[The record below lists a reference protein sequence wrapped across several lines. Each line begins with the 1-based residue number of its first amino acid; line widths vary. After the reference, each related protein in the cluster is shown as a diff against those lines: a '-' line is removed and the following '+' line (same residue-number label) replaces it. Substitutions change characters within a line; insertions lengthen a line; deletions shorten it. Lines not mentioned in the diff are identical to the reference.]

1 MAGEYQFSLI
11 DVTKQVGTKTI
22 LKDVNLSFFYGAHIG
37 VIGANGA
44 GKSSLLKILAGLDT
58 DLMGTVQVAKGTK
71 VGYLPQEP
79 ELDDSKTVLETV
91 MEGVADA
98 QAMVAR
104 YEDLCCELDDPKAA
118 AEMERLQEIIDRND
132 YWNLENL
139 VERRMADMGCPDG
152 AKKVSVLS
160 GGERRRVAIARL
172 ILSSP
177 DVLLLDEPTNHLD
190 AETTFRLEAYLKEF
204 KGTLIVVTHDRYFL
218 SDVTDWILE
227 LDKGVCYPYKG
238 NYEEWLKQKEAM
250 LQREAKVEKSRQK
263 MLENELKWIQTN
275 PSGRHAKAKAR
286 VERYEELQK
295 QEVSTRED
303 DLVIRIPPGPR
314 LGNLVVR
321 AEHVKMGFDGQTL
334 YDDLNFDLPRGGI
347 VGVIGANGA
356 GKTTLFRLIT
366 GQLKPLS
373 GKFTVGDTVKLS
385 YVDQA
390 RSELK
395 PDETVYEAITGGGE
409 FVRLAGTSMM
419 NGRAYCSRFNFRGP
433 EQQKKVGVLSGGE
446 RNRVHLAKLLTS
458 GGNLLLLDEPTNDL
472 DVATLR
478 SLEEGLQE
486 FGGCV
491 MVVSH
496 DRWFLD
502 RIATHILAFEGNGRT
517 TWFEGSYSEYHEALE
532 KRK

>member
-1 MAGEYQFSLI
+1 MSIIEVHDLY
-11 DVTKQVGTKTI
+11 K
-22 LKDVNLSFFYGAHIG
+22 FYK
-37 VIGANGA
+37 A
-44 GKSSLLKILAGLDT
+44 GKTVVKALNGVSFDIEKGEFVAIIGPSGSGKSTLLNMLAGLESPT
-58 DLMGTVQVAKGTK
+58 KG
-71 VGYLPQEP
+71 
-79 ELDDSKTVLETV
+79 
-91 MEGVADA
+91 
-98 QAMVAR
+98 
-104 YEDLCCELDDPKAA
+104 
-118 AEMERLQEIIDRND
+118 EIIIGERHIEGMSENELVGFRRRNVGFIFQS
-132 YWNLENL
+132 YNLIPTMNAIENVAMPLMFKGVPRKEREAEAVKYLRL
-139 VERRMADMGCPDG
+139 VGLEDSMKNMGN
-152 AKKVSVLS
+152 AMS
-160 GGERRRVAIARL
+160 GGQQQRVAIARAL
-172 ILSSP
+172 AGNP
-177 DVLLLDEPTNHLD
+177 QVLLLDEPTNHLD

-227 LDKGVCYPYKG
+227 LDHGICYPYKG

-295 QEVSTRED
+295 QEVNTRED

-321 AEHVKMGFDGQTL
+321 AEHVKMGFDDQVL

-356 GKTTLFRLIT
+356 GKTTLFKLIT
-366 GQLKPLS
+366 GQLKPLA
-373 GKFTVGDTVKLS
+373 GTFTVGDTVKLS
-385 YVDQA
+385 YVDQT

-409 FVRLAGTSMM
+409 FVKLAGTTMM

-502 RIATHILAFEGNGRT
+502 RIATHILAFEGKGKT
-517 TWFEGSYSEYHEALE
+517 TWFEGSYSEYHEMLA